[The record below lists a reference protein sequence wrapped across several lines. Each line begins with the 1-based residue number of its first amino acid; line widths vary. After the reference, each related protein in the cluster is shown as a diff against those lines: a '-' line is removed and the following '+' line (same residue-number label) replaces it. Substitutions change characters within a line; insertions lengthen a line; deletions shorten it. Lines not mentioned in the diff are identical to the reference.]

1 MLPAMTDVAA
11 PPLPNASELTQDG
24 PAVRLFLVDGS
35 AYLFRAYHA
44 LPPLTRKSDGLPV
57 GAVQGFCNML
67 WKLMRDMQ
75 GDTPTHL
82 AVIWDHSEK
91 TFRNKLYD
99 QYKAHR
105 PPPPEDL
112 IPQFPLVREATLAFG
127 VPAIELPGYE
137 ADDLIAAYACKARE
151 MGGEAVIVSS
161 DKDLMQLVGDG
172 VSMFDPMKGLRIER
186 EQVFEKFGVYPDKV
200 VDVQA
205 LCGDSVDNV
214 PGAPGIGI
222 KTAAQLINE
231 YGDLDTL
238 LARAGEIK
246 QPKRRETLIEFADQI
261 RLSRALVKLDCDTP
275 LPQPLDELTVREPD
289 KEVLAAFLEQMEFRT
304 LARRV
309 GDGSAAATPGTLG
322 LSGGDRAPAQPK
334 APVATVSYMGAAARA
349 AANPVA
355 EPVTIDHATYACV
368 RDLDTLKAWV
378 AKARAKGVVAF
389 DTETDALSSANAG
402 LCGVSLA
409 VAAGEACYIPISHCE
424 KADGLA
430 FEAPADIEQIGL
442 DDVIATLKP
451 LLEDPAVLKVA
462 QNAKYD
468 IAVLARH
475 GIQVAPID
483 DTMLISYVL
492 EAGLH
497 GHGMDELSELWLG
510 HKPIPFKQVC
520 GTGKGQISFKH
531 VALPEATAYAA
542 EDADVTLRLWEILK
556 PRLAR
561 EGLATVYETL
571 ERPLPAVLAQMENNG
586 VRVDPEALR
595 LLSNEFSLRMATFEA
610 RAQELVGRPFNL
622 GSPKQI
628 GDVLFGEMNL
638 KGGKKTATGQ
648 WSTDSDVLEGLA
660 NEHELPRVLLDWRQ
674 LSKLKGTY
682 TENLIAAI
690 AERTGRVHTSYAL
703 AATTT
708 GRLSSSDPN
717 LQNIPVRTEEGRK
730 IRKAFVAEPGKL
742 LISADYSQI
751 ELRLLAFIGDIPQ
764 LKKAFQEGLDIHAM
778 TASEMFDTPIEGMD
792 PMIRRR
798 AKAINFGIVYGIS
811 AFGLANQLGI
821 GQGEAGAYI
830 KTYFE
835 RFPGIQAYMDATKA
849 FVREHGYVTT
859 IFGRKINI
867 PDIQAKSVGQRQF
880 AERAAIN
887 APIQGAAADVMRRAM
902 VRMPAALTAAGL
914 EARMLLQVHD
924 ELVFEAPEA
933 EADRAC
939 EVIKSVMEQ
948 AAEPAVALSI
958 PLTVEARAARNWDEA
973 H

>member
-1 MLPAMTDVAA
+1 
-11 PPLPNASELTQDG
+11 
-24 PAVRLFLVDGS
+24 
-35 AYLFRAYHA
+35 
-44 LPPLTRKSDGLPV
+44 V

-67 WKLMRDMQ
+67 WKLLRDMQ

-91 TFRNKLYD
+91 TFRNTLYD
-99 QYKAHR
+99 KYKAHR

-151 MGGEAVIVSS
+151 LGGEAVIVSS

-222 KTAAQLINE
+222 KTAAQLITE

-275 LPQPLDELTVREPD
+275 LPEPLDDLTVREPD

-309 GDGSAAATPGTLG
+309 GDGSAAMARARWVCPGAIALPAQG
-322 LSGGDRAPAQPK
+322 PGQHRLVHGRGRPRRRQSGGRAGDDRPRRLCPH
-334 APVATVSYMGAAARA
+334 P
-349 AANPVA
+349 
-355 EPVTIDHATYACV
+355 
-368 RDLDTLKAWV
+368 DLETLQAWV
-378 AKARAKGVVAF
+378 AKATAKGVVAF

-409 VAAGEACYIPISHCE
+409 INAGEACYIPIGHCE
-424 KADGLA
+424 KDGLA
-430 FEAPADIEQIGL
+430 LEAAADLVQIPL

-468 IAVLARH
+468 IAVLARARHPRRADRGHHADQLRAGGRSARPRH
-475 GIQVAPID
+475 GRAVRAAPGPQAD
-483 DTMLISYVL
+483 PVQ
-492 EAGLH
+492 AG
-497 GHGMDELSELWLG
+497 G
-510 HKPIPFKQVC
+510 

-531 VALPEATAYAA
+531 VGLNEATAYAA
-542 EDADVTLRLWEILK
+542 EDADVTLRLYEILK

-561 EGLATVYETL
+561 EGLLDGLRDPGAADAGRAGGDG
-571 ERPLPAVLAQMENNG
+571 ERGGHP
-586 VRVDPEALR
+586 VDPEALR
-595 LLSNEFSLRMATFEA
+595 LLSNEFSMRMAKFEE

-628 GDVLFGEMNL
+628 GDVLFGEMNM

-648 WSTDSDVLEGLA
+648 WSTDSDVLESLA
-660 NEHELPRVLLDWRQ
+660 LEHELPRVLLDWRQ
-674 LSKLKGTY
+674 LS
-682 TENLIAAI
+682 
-690 AERTGRVHTSYAL
+690 S
-703 AATTT
+703 
-708 GRLSSSDPN
+708 
-717 LQNIPVRTEEGRK
+717 
-730 IRKAFVAEPGKL
+730 
-742 LISADYSQI
+742 
-751 ELRLLAFIGDIPQ
+751 
-764 LKKAFQEGLDIHAM
+764 
-778 TASEMFDTPIEGMD
+778 
-792 PMIRRR
+792 
-798 AKAINFGIVYGIS
+798 
-811 AFGLANQLGI
+811 
-821 GQGEAGAYI
+821 
-830 KTYFE
+830 
-835 RFPGIQAYMDATKA
+835 
-849 FVREHGYVTT
+849 
-859 IFGRKINI
+859 
-867 PDIQAKSVGQRQF
+867 
-880 AERAAIN
+880 
-887 APIQGAAADVMRRAM
+887 
-902 VRMPAALTAAGL
+902 
-914 EARMLLQVHD
+914 
-924 ELVFEAPEA
+924 
-933 EADRAC
+933 
-939 EVIKSVMEQ
+939 
-948 AAEPAVALSI
+948 
-958 PLTVEARAARNWDEA
+958 
-973 H
+973 

>member
-1 MLPAMTDVAA
+1 MFAAMTDVVSESA
-11 PPLPNASELTQDG
+11 PARQTTQDG

-67 WKLMRDMQ
+67 WKLLRDMQ

-91 TFRNKLYD
+91 TFRNQLYD

-172 VSMFDPMKGLRIER
+172 VSMFDPMKGVRIER

-222 KTAAQLINE
+222 KTAAQLITE

-309 GDGSAAATPGTLG
+309 GDGSAAAAPGMLDRPAG
-322 LSGGDRAPAQPK
+322 ERAPPPPK
-334 APVATVSYMGAAARA
+334 APVTSVSYMGAAARA

-355 EPVTIDHATYACV
+355 EPVVIDHASYVCV
-368 RDLDTLKAWV
+368 RDLETLNAWV
-378 AKARAKGVVAF
+378 AKAAAKGVVAF
-389 DTETDALSSANAG
+389 DTETDALGSATAG

-409 VAAGEACYIPISHCE
+409 IAGGEACYIPVGHCE
-424 KADGLA
+424 KEGLA
-430 FEAPADIEQIGL
+430 LEAAADLVQIPLEQA
-442 DDVIATLKP
+442 VAALKP

-475 GIQVAPID
+475 GIQVGPID

-510 HKPIPFKQVC
+510 HKPIPFKQVA
-520 GTGKGQISFKH
+520 GTGKAQISFKH
-531 VALPEATAYAA
+531 VALNEATAYAA
-542 EDADVTLRLWEILK
+542 EDADVTLRLWEVLK

-561 EGLATVYETL
+561 EGLSTVYETL
-571 ERPLPAVLAQMENNG
+571 ERPLPAVLAAMENEG

-595 LLSNEFSLRMATFEA
+595 RLSNEFSMRMAQFEA

-628 GDVLFGEMNL
+628 GDVLFGEMNM

-648 WSTDSDVLEGLA
+648 WSTDSDVLESLA
-660 NEHELPRVLLDWRQ
+660 LEHELPRVLLDWRQ

-690 AERTGRVHTSYAL
+690 AERSGRVHTSYAL

-717 LQNIPVRTEEGRK
+717 LQNIPIRTEEGRK
-730 IRKAFVAEPGKL
+730 IRKAFVAAPGNV

-751 ELRLLAFIGDIPQ
+751 ELRLLAHIGDIPQ

-867 PDIQAKSVGQRQF
+867 PDIQAKSAAHRQF

-902 VRMPAALTAAGL
+902 IRMPAALEVAGL

-924 ELVFEAPEA
+924 ELVFEAPA
-933 EADRAC
+933 GEADRAC
-939 EVIKSVMEQ
+939 EVIRGVMEK
-948 AAEPAVALSI
+948 AADPAVAISV
-958 PLTVEARAARNWDEA
+958 PLTVEARAALNWDEA

>member
-11 PPLPNASELTQDG
+11 PPLPNVSELTQDG

-91 TFRNKLYD
+91 TFRNQLYD
-99 QYKAHR
+99 KYKAHR

-137 ADDLIAAYACKARE
+137 ADDLIAAYACKARDV
-151 MGGEAVIVSS
+151 GGEAIIVSS

-172 VSMFDPMKGLRIER
+172 VSMFDPMKGVRIER

-222 KTAAQLINE
+222 KTAAQLITE

-275 LPQPLDELTVREPD
+275 LPQPLDELKVREPD

-309 GDGSAAATPGTLG
+309 GDGSAAATPGTL
-322 LSGGDRAPAQPK
+322 DRAPAQPK
-334 APVATVSYMGAAARA
+334 APVTSVSYMGATARA

-355 EPVTIDHATYACV
+355 EPISIDHATYV
-368 RDLDTLKAWV
+368 RIQDLDTLKAWV
-378 AKARAKGVVAF
+378 ARATAKGVVAF
-389 DTETDALSSANAG
+389 DTETDALSSATAG

-409 VAAGEACYIPISHCE
+409 INPGEACYIPVGHCE
-424 KADGLA
+424 KDGLA
-430 FEAPADIEQIGL
+430 LEAAADLVQIPL
-442 DDVIATLKP
+442 DEAMAALKP

-468 IAVLARH
+468 IAVLSRY
-475 GIQVAPID
+475 GIQVAPIE

-510 HKPIPFKQVC
+510 HKPIPFKQVA

-531 VALPEATAYAA
+531 VGLNEATAYAA
-542 EDADVTLRLWEILK
+542 EDADVTLRLYQTLK

-561 EGLATVYETL
+561 EGLSTVYETL
-571 ERPLPAVLAQMENNG
+571 ERPLPAVLAMMENNG
-586 VRVDPEALR
+586 VKVDPEALR
-595 LLSNEFSLRMATFEA
+595 LLSNEFSMRMAKYEE
-610 RAQELVGRPFNL
+610 RAQEIVGRPFNL

-628 GDVLFGEMNL
+628 GDVLFGEMQM

-648 WSTDSDVLEGLA
+648 WSTDSDVLESLA
-660 NEHELPRVLLDWRQ
+660 LEHELPRVLLDWRQ

-690 AERTGRVHTSYAL
+690 APGTGRVHTSYAL

-717 LQNIPVRTEEGRK
+717 LQNIPIRTEEGRK
-730 IRKAFVAEPGKL
+730 IRKAFIADKGKV

-751 ELRLLAFIGDIPQ
+751 ELRLLAHIGDIPQ
-764 LKKAFQEGLDIHAM
+764 LKRAFQEGLDIHAM

-867 PDIQAKSVGQRQF
+867 PDIQAKSAAHRQF

-902 VRMPAALTAAGL
+902 IRMPAALEAAGL
-914 EARMLLQVHD
+914 ESRMLLQVHD
-924 ELVFEAPEA
+924 ELVFETAEG

-939 EVIKSVMEQ
+939 AAIREVMEN
-948 AAEPAVALSI
+948 AADPAVALSV
-958 PLTVEARAARNWDEA
+958 PLTVEARAALNWDEA